1 VVGVCYHF
9 ELFHHFGTNTFP
21 THQSESFKCAV
32 DIINCEVQVVTTFVF
47 VDTNQQS
54 RNFGHKTLLL
64 LETREHLAEPKP
76 TKPEAG
82 MWLSSRKGRLF
93 LWGLIDVNLFM
104 WALNLMRKVECRSQV
119 TS

>member
-1 VVGVCYHF
+1 MVGVCYHF

-54 RNFGHKTLLL
+54 PTLVIKPFYCLKPANILL
-64 LETREHLAEPKP
+64 
-76 TKPEAG
+76 
-82 MWLSSRKGRLF
+82 
-93 LWGLIDVNLFM
+93 
-104 WALNLMRKVECRSQV
+104 SQNQRDLKQGCGYHPV
-119 TS
+119 KADCFYGIV